1 MSSFYGTAAQST
13 HAPPTPTKFPQ
24 QLVPAQREVW
34 PQRPFILVCVPNA
47 IRTTK
52 PARALEVVCAYTT
65 TYYFTGLNQTV
76 WHQLRQQMASAHCSS
91 SSEAARHET
100 SLDAIV
106 RHHH

>member
-1 MSSFYGTAAQST
+1 MSSFYGTAPHST
-13 HAPPTPTKFPQ
+13 PAPPTPTKFPQ

-34 PQRPFILVCVPNA
+34 PQRPFILVCVPYA

-65 TYYFTGLNQTV
+65 TYYFTGLNQRV

-91 SSEAARHET
+91 CSEAAP
-100 SLDAIV
+100 
-106 RHHH
+106 